1 MKFLRRAWHDIRR
14 GENIDLYVTVLGAIV
29 LSFLN
34 ILAITP
40 ATWVT
45 PITLAVLSLLAIS
58 AVGNRHRTE
67 EVLEKLSSTPDS
79 VFLQE
84 YPPTLKS
91 DIESST
97 DLVLVGVTLSRTI
110 KTYYSELERKL
121 QKGGSIKILL
131 VNPDGA
137 AVEMADSRAYWQTD
151 PERSRAEIRG
161 TLTDLYYLKEI
172 APDRMQVHTIEYP
185 LPYGAVL
192 VNPESAS
199 GTVYVEHYPYKVR
212 ESIPKFVLHARDGYW
227 YDFFKSEVLK
237 WWEHSTEWRID

>member
-1 MKFLRRAWHDIRR
+1 MKYLRRAWNDIRR
-14 GENIDLYVTVLGAIV
+14 GENIDLYVTVLAAIV
-29 LSFLN
+29 LSSLS

-40 ATWVT
+40 VTWVA

-79 VFLQE
+79 VFIQE

-91 DIESST
+91 DIESSA
-97 DLVLVGVTLSRTI
+97 DLVLVGISLGRTI
-110 KTYYSELERKL
+110 KTYYSELEHKL
-121 QKGGSIKILL
+121 QRGDSIKILL

-137 AVEMADSRAYWQTD
+137 AIEMVDSRAYWQTD
-151 PERSRAEIRG
+151 PERTRAEIRG
-161 TLTDLYYLKEI
+161 TLADLCYLKKI

-185 LPYGAVL
+185 LSYGAVL
-192 VNPESAS
+192 VNPDSAS

-227 YDFFKSEVLK
+227 YDFFKSEVFK
-237 WWEHSTEWRID
+237 CWEHSTEWKSD